1 MKLKLNKTIKNHIC
15 QMAIRNKFEA
25 EFKVVFNNICSDAG
39 ELFYKESNG
48 ELFESADPIIL
59 EAVKK
64 CKSFEID
71 QTIYLS
77 ENTGVAIGFKFG
89 YIKHFTAT
97 KFYYGKDCRTVLQ
110 KDNEVFKDLI
120 LLIKEIQSF
129 EETIM
134 QAMNGFKSASK
145 MFAELPWTEDL
156 YPQSEKKPTC
166 NIVPVSTIAKA
177 NDLMGVK
184 VQKP

>member
-1 MKLKLNKTIKNHIC
+1 
-15 QMAIRNKFEA
+15 MALG
-25 EFKVVFNNICSDAG
+25 C
-39 ELFYKESNG
+39 
-48 ELFESADPIIL
+48 
-59 EAVKK
+59 
-64 CKSFEID
+64 
-71 QTIYLS
+71 
-77 ENTGVAIGFKFG
+77 KFG

-97 KFYYGKDCRTVLQ
+97 KYYYEKDYRTVLQ

-120 LLIKEIQSF
+120 LLVKEIQSF

-134 QAMNGFKSASK
+134 QAMGGFKSASK

-156 YPQSEKKPTC
+156 YPQSEKKPIC